1 MKGVII
7 FQDNQIS
14 ENLIALMPG
23 QSPWLLPVSGK
34 PILEFQ
40 LETLACMGIREVL
53 MIGAGPSISRKY
65 GQGQSLG
72 LQLDYAPAV
81 SNLDLSL
88 VLRRNLQ
95 FVTGHDLVL
104 IQGLKLTLPQHAP
117 HCLRLTGSQRLGE
130 GVYALSAKELPQ
142 ILHDAKNL
150 NDLPLNASLDIHPIT
165 DAQSY
170 LAGHFWLAEKGLNGL
185 SLPAYGQKQGVLI
198 GSQLQIPADLSLMGP
213 GLIADGC
220 KLARGVQLEQVWLG
234 KGVVVGPGTHLK
246 RCVVLPGTWIG
257 PGLSLADK
265 LVSGQTLL
273 DISADSLVEI
283 EESAWLDHI
292 DPPFQRDVSSRVF
305 AGLLWALQTPFQAL
319 LQSEWS
325 SQDPRWQDLRDRWS
339 ERLHLEL
346 RPKMWQVATGQM
358 ALVGQPPVAKGER
371 SAYLDYVPGALP
383 YSDFLGSQGEQ
394 AELDNA
400 CYPLIRNSGAELK
413 MALKI
418 LSRSLTT
425 NGELR
430 QDRQ

>member
-1 MKGVII
+1 MKGVIV
-7 FQDNQIS
+7 FHDDRIS
-14 ENLIALMPG
+14 ANLTALMPG

-40 LETLACMGIREVL
+40 LETLACLGIHEVL
-53 MIGAGPSISRKY
+53 LIGAGPSISRKY
-65 GQGQSLG
+65 GQGQALG
-72 LQLDYAPAV
+72 LHLEYAPAV
-81 SNLDLSL
+81 SSADLTL

-95 FVTGHDLVL
+95 FVAGHDLVL
-104 IQGLKLTLPQHAP
+104 IQGLKVTLPQHAP

-130 GVYALSAKELPQ
+130 GVYALAAKELPQ
-142 ILHDAKNL
+142 ILVETGHL
-150 NDLPLNASLDIHPIT
+150 NDLPLNACLDIHPIT
-165 DAQSY
+165 DAKSY

-185 SLPAYGQKQGVLI
+185 SLPAYGEKQGCLI
-198 GSQLQIPADLSLMGP
+198 GSLLQMPADLSLQGP
-213 GLIADGC
+213 GLISDGC

-257 PGLSLADK
+257 PGLSLENK

-283 EESAWLDHI
+283 DESAWLDHI

-305 AGLLWALQTPFQAL
+305 AGVLWALQTPFQSL
-319 LQSEWS
+319 LQSEWRS
-325 SQDPRWQDLRDRWS
+325 HDPRWQDLRGRWA
-339 ERLHLEL
+339 ERLQLEL
-346 RPKMWQVATGQM
+346 RPKLWQVATGQM
-358 ALVGQPPVAKGER
+358 ALIGQPPVAKGER
-371 SAYLDYVPGALP
+371 SAYLDYLPGALT
-383 YSDFLGSQGEQ
+383 YSDYLGSQGEQ

-400 CYPLIRNSGAELK
+400 CYPLIRDSGAELK

-418 LSRSLTT
+418 LSRSLTP